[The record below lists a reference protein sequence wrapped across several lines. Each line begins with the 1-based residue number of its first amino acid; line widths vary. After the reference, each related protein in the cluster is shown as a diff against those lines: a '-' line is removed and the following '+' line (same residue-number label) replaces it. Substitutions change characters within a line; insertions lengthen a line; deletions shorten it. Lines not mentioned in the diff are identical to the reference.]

1 MKFKMDKPE
10 AKKRGGWFYRDKI
23 INKQKKKR
31 FCATLMYSKTK

>member
-23 INKQKKKR
+23 INKQKKKILCY
-31 FCATLMYSKTK
+31 FDVQ